1 MNDKLERYRY
11 LKMYNNMP
19 KLQTDQAG
27 NDRHYGTAVSTL
39 NVASA
44 TRNKKPSMGLISR
57 KKMIGYLSS
66 PSGSKGA

>member
-1 MNDKLERYRY
+1 
-11 LKMYNNMP
+11 MP

-27 NDRHYGTAVSTL
+27 NNCHYGTAVSTL
-39 NVASA
+39 NVALD
-44 TRNKKPSMGLISR
+44 TRNKKASRGLISR